1 MPVVTENII
10 LNLIKNSKISGL
22 FFLFGDE
29 KYLVKNYTKK
39 LKNAVLPNGVN
50 SFNYEQFD
58 EFNFSLEKIQN
69 FIDSLPFYSEKKFL
83 KIINLKPELL
93 SKNELNQF
101 KDTLKNLPDYI
112 TVVISQTCEDI
123 SLKTGVWFSLYKF
136 FEKYGNILKL
146 NKLSKYKLENI
157 ASDFFKEN
165 NVNITPKNIR
175 ILIELC
181 PNSLE
186 SLNTELSKIHAF
198 SLNKEISEDDV
209 SNIVF
214 CSEEANVFDLTKA
227 ILEFDLSKAW
237 NKLNVLI
244 QKKEEPVFILN
255 VISSFYLDVYRVK
268 LAGNHN
274 KENKDLLNFF
284 DYKNKEFKL
293 NLAQKYASKVTLKK
307 IKEILKQIAKVDL
320 KLKTRIL
327 SRKTLLEKLLVEIFC
342 FS

>member
-1 MPVVTENII
+1 MPVITENNI
-10 LNLIKNSKISGL
+10 LNMLKNNKTNGL

-39 LKNAVLPNGVN
+39 LENAVLPNSAN

-69 FIDSLPFYSEKKFL
+69 FIDSLPFCSEKKFL
-83 KIINLKPELL
+83 KIINLKPESL

-101 KDTLKNLPDYI
+101 KDILKNLPDYI
-112 TVVISQTCEDI
+112 TIVISQTSEEVN
-123 SLKTGVWFSLYKF
+123 LKSGVWFGLYKF

-146 NKLSKYKLENI
+146 NKLSKYRLENI
-157 ASDFFKEN
+157 ASDFFKEK

-175 ILIELC
+175 GLIELC
-181 PNSLE
+181 PNSL
-186 SLNTELSKIHAF
+186 SDLNTELSKMHAF
-198 SLNKEISEDDV
+198 SLNKEISEEDV

-227 ILEFDLSKAW
+227 ITEPSLLKAL
-237 NKLNVLI
+237 NKLNILVS
-244 QKKEEPVFILN
+244 KKEEPVFILN
-255 VISSFYLDVYRVK
+255 IISSFYLDVYRVK
-268 LAGNHN
+268 LASIRN

-293 NLAQKYASKVTLKK
+293 NLAQKYANRITLKK

-320 KLKTRIL
+320 KLKTTNLNKKI
-327 SRKTLLEKLLVEIFC
+327 LLEELLVEILQL
-342 FS
+342 S